1 LNACI
6 LTIALDP
13 AHPIAA
19 ASCTLEPNGDVQLR
33 YEMDYLEQAD
43 AFALDPIGLPLS
55 ADPIRIPRRQ
65 DGSYGVLSDLGPE
78 SWGKRVVSEA
88 LQQRRQPLPVT
99 IIDWLHAAPNEGSGC
114 VQCATGPVISPVP
127 LTDLSINVLTA
138 IEDFACRPD
147 EPIATD
153 VLRVLW
159 PGASLGGARPKTV
172 VLHDGIEHIAK
183 FSRADDPFNLPA
195 AEYATMRLAHRAGIT
210 VPDFELVEVAGRP
223 VFLTARFDRTA
234 DGQRLHYLSAR
245 TLVNIDALSID
256 RHELRTTYS
265 YAGILE
271 SACGNSVQPEKDGKE
286 LFRRMV
292 FNILVGNVDDH
303 LRNHGYLMTSPGRY
317 TLSPAFDLVP
327 HPDAADLPQSIGVGA
342 MGAASTMENALS
354 QCGRFYLSLEEAKI
368 IIEQVR
374 EAVSHWRT
382 VFQEAGISHR
392 DIPAFCP

>member
-1 LNACI
+1 
-6 LTIALDP
+6 
-13 AHPIAA
+13 
-19 ASCTLEPNGDVQLR
+19 
-33 YEMDYLEQAD
+33 
-43 AFALDPIGLPLS
+43 
-55 ADPIRIPRRQ
+55 
-65 DGSYGVLSDLGPE
+65 
-78 SWGKRVVSEA
+78 
-88 LQQRRQPLPVT
+88 
-99 IIDWLHAAPNEGSGC
+99 
-114 VQCATGPVISPVP
+114 
-127 LTDLSINVLTA
+127 VLTA
-138 IEDFACRPD
+138 IEEFACQSD
-147 EPIATD
+147 MPIEAD

-159 PGASLGGARPKTV
+159 PGAGLGGARPKTV
-172 VLHDGIEHIAK
+172 VIHDGIEHIAK
-183 FSRADDPFNLPA
+183 FSREDDPFNLPA

-245 TLVNIDALSID
+245 TLVDMDALSTD

-271 SACGNSVQPEKDGKE
+271 SAYSNSVQPENDGKE

-303 LRNHGYLMTSPGRY
+303 LRNHGYLMTSPGGY

-327 HPDAADLPQSIGVGA
+327 HPDAASLPQSIGVGA
-342 MGAASTMENALS
+342 MGAASTMDNALS
-354 QCGRFYLSLEEAKI
+354 QCGRFYLSLEEAKK

-382 VFQEAGISHR
+382 VFLEAGISHR